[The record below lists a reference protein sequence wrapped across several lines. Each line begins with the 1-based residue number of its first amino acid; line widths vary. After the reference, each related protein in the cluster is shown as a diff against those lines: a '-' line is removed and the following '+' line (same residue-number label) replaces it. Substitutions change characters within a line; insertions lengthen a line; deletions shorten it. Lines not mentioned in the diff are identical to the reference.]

1 MPRYDYKCEA
11 NDHVFEVTQ
20 SFTDDP
26 VAFCP
31 EDGSKA
37 ERQFSVP
44 HVIYKGSGFYTTD
57 YKNGGSSSR
66 SDSNG
71 SSESKKSKS
80 ESSGSGKSGDPGKSS
95 ASSSTAKSSDSSSS
109 DSKS

>member
-11 NDHVFEVTQ
+11 NGHVFEVTQ
-20 SFTDDP
+20 RFSDDP

-37 ERQFSVP
+37 ERQLSVP

-57 YKNGGSSSR
+57 YKNNGNSS
-66 SDSNG
+66 G
-71 SSESKKSKS
+71 SSESKSSDSESSSSESKSKS
-80 ESSGSGKSGDPGKSS
+80 KKKSESG
-95 ASSSTAKSSDSSSS
+95 SSDSSKSSVSSTSTKSS
-109 DSKS
+109 D

>member
-11 NDHVFEVTQ
+11 KGHVFEVTQ
-20 SFTDDP
+20 SYSDDP
-26 VAFCP
+26 IAFCP
-31 EDGSKA
+31 DDGSKA

-57 YKNGGSSSR
+57 YKN
-66 SDSNG
+66 NG
-71 SSESKKSKS
+71 SSPGSSKSSSSKSSSESSSEKSKS
-80 ESSGSGKSGDPGKSS
+80 GSGDTSKSSTSDSAGKSS
-95 ASSSTAKSSDSSSS
+95 G